1 MSRSLLLSLL
11 TLLSCFRVLSGSF
24 AEKES
29 SACRDGSLR
38 SSKKMK
44 RARKKEGMD
53 SISNT
58 QVAIDKHDSGCVTLC
73 SLVKS
78 ALEEEESAQPQQ
90 KRPVQLGCCTKRIVH
105 SG

>member
-1 MSRSLLLSLL
+1 MPFKDIFCVP
-11 TLLSCFRVLSGSF
+11 TPTPSCGSP
-24 AEKES
+24 
-29 SACRDGSLR
+29 ACRCINSPVWVICREREFSTD
-38 SSKKMK
+38 
-44 RARKKEGMD
+44 
-53 SISNT
+53 T